1 MRIEVKCQWCYNLI
15 MEILVANQISKS
27 FVLQEV
33 LADISFSIEKG
44 DKVGI
49 MGVNG
54 AGKSTLFKIITGE
67 LTPDTGTLYKAANT
81 RLAYMAQ
88 HTEYDSTATAMED
101 ALMVFS
107 RLLDMETRL
116 QDMQAKIEQNQDMQ
130 TIHKFT
136 ELNDRYL
143 QEGGMTFK
151 ARTKSMLLGLGL
163 TENELGLPLSA
174 LSGGQ
179 RTRVMLAKLLLSE
192 PDILLLDEPTNHLD
206 LSAIEW
212 LENFLV
218 DYKGTVL
225 VISHDRFF
233 LDAFVNKIFEIEYAK
248 LTAYQGNYS
257 DFVRQKQENQLVME
271 REFKK
276 KSRELKRIEAI
287 IEEQKRWN
295 TQRSLI
301 TARHKQKMADKIASE
316 IVRPNK
322 AQHKIKVRLD
332 ASKRSGNE
340 VLDIENLAMGF
351 DDHTLFSNVNIDIR
365 RTDKAFLLG
374 RNGIG
379 KTTLFR
385 ILLGE
390 IPPTRGGFSYGANV
404 EVGYYSQTQDN
415 LPLDMTM
422 LEAVYSQVDETS
434 VGKVRDVLALFLFT
448 GDDIEKRIET
458 LSGGERAR
466 VSLAILLL
474 SKCNFILLDE
484 PTNHLDI
491 PSREVL
497 EHALLS
503 YDGTLF
509 VISHDRYFIK
519 KLATK
524 IYDLQENGAAL
535 YNGDYAYY
543 LDERIKR
550 QENAEHKEA
559 AEIQDEKPPASD
571 YWDEKKRASEQRQ
584 LLGRIKRAEE
594 NIAKTE
600 EEISVLEERLSAK
613 EVVAE
618 YEMVLSLSQE
628 IATKTEVLN
637 RYYEEWQELSDLAE
651 Q

>member
-1 MRIEVKCQWCYNLI
+1 
-15 MEILVANQISKS
+15 MEILVANQINKS

-33 LADISFSIEKG
+33 LTDISFSVEKG

-67 LTPDTGTLYKAANT
+67 ILPDSGTLYKAANA

-88 HTEYDSTATAMED
+88 HTAYDSMSTALQD
-101 ALMVFS
+101 ALSVFDE
-107 RLLDMETRL
+107 LLEMEVRIKDL
-116 QDMQAKIEQNQDMQ
+116 QVKIEQTQDMQ
-130 TIHKFT
+130 TIQKFT
-136 ELNDRYL
+136 ELNEKYI
-143 QEGGMTFK
+143 QNGGMTYQS
-151 ARTKSMLLGLGL
+151 RTKAMLLGLGL
-163 TENELGLPLSA
+163 TENELALPLLS

-212 LENFLV
+212 LENFLI
-218 DYKGTVL
+218 DYRGTVL
-225 VISHDRFF
+225 VISHDRYF
-233 LDAFVNKIFEIEYAK
+233 LDAFVNKIFEIEYTK
-248 LTAYQGNYS
+248 LTSYVGNYS
-257 DFVRQKQENQLVME
+257 DFVRQKQENQLVVE
-271 REFKK
+271 REYKK
-276 KSRELKRIEAI
+276 KTKELKRIEAI

-295 TQRSLI
+295 TERSLI
-301 TARHKQKMADKIASE
+301 TARHKQKMADKIAAG
-316 IVRPNK
+316 IIKPTK
-322 AQHKIKVRLD
+322 AQNKIKVRLD
-332 ASKRSGNE
+332 TSKRSGNE
-340 VLDIENLAMGF
+340 VLEIENLSMGF
-351 DDHTLFSNVNIDIR
+351 DNHTLFSDVTMDIR

-390 IPPTRGGFSYGANV
+390 IQQASGTFSFGANV

-415 LPLDMTM
+415 LPLDSTM
-422 LEAVYSQVDETS
+422 LEAVYAQVDETS
-434 VGKVRDVLALFLFT
+434 VGRVRDILALFLFT
-448 GDDIEKRIET
+448 GDDIEKKIET

-497 EHALLS
+497 EEALLA

-509 VISHDRYFIK
+509 VVSHDRYFIK
-519 KLATK
+519 KLSTK
-524 IYDLQENGAAL
+524 VYDLQKTGVVL
-535 YNGDYAYY
+535 YNGNYEYY
-543 LDERIKR
+543 LQERIKR
-550 QENAEHKEA
+550 QEIAESKQVESVRQ
-559 AEIQDEKPPASD
+559 EETTNE
-571 YWDEKKRASEQRQ
+571 YWEEKKRASEQRQ
-584 LLGRIKRAEE
+584 LLGKIKRAEE
-594 NIAKTE
+594 NIVATE
-600 EEISVLEERLSAK
+600 EEIHILEERLGTE
-613 EVVAE
+613 EVVAD
-618 YEMVLSLSQE
+618 YEKVLLISDE
-628 IATKTEVLN
+628 IAKKTEILN
-637 RYYEEWQELSDLAE
+637 QYYEEWQELSGLSE